1 MDPQVYGAM
10 LAELQDEVRSEEED
24 RMDPAKLEENI
35 HLIQQVDIALHLHIS
50 IPSISISI
58 PSHLSPSCLSVCVC
72 GFTFLC
78 FVATGGQEAGQESP
92 EPELRSVTHDFEWP
106 PDHDGECR

>member
-1 MDPQVYGAM
+1 M
-10 LAELQDEVRSEEED
+10 LAELQNEVRSEEED

-35 HLIQQVDIALHLHIS
+35 HLIQQVDIAP
-50 IPSISISI
+50 PSPSTSI